1 MGPFLSPYHH
11 ILCRATIGMVIY
23 FKRKSRPRKGT
34 FIFFVRS
41 MQNSPFFTYVC
52 QLLFTWQNTALLS
65 ARQVEKQ
72 GLSLIVS
79 IPSTRVINHPKHKSI
94 CYHPSLLPR
103 HRGAS
108 AINWTLMEGDRKG
121 GFSIF
126 WADDGLDTG
135 PILLQRECYI
145 GENDTV
151 DSVYNG
157 FMYPVGKPMF

>member
-1 MGPFLSPYHH
+1 MPNVVYLTKYSP
-11 ILCRATIGMVIY
+11 V
-23 FKRKSRPRKGT
+23 
-34 FIFFVRS
+34 
-41 MQNSPFFTYVC
+41 
-52 QLLFTWQNTALLS
+52 LS

-72 GLSLIVS
+72 GPSLIVS
-79 IPSTRVINHPKHKSI
+79 LPSTRVINHPKHKSI

>member
-1 MGPFLSPYHH
+1 MCVIDSVSVPFT
-11 ILCRATIGMVIY
+11 R
-23 FKRKSRPRKGT
+23 
-34 FIFFVRS
+34 
-41 MQNSPFFTYVC
+41 
-52 QLLFTWQNTALLS
+52 
-65 ARQVEKQ
+65 
-72 GLSLIVS
+72 IV
-79 IPSTRVINHPKHKSI
+79 NHPQHKSI

-135 PILLQRECYI
+135 PLLLQKECYI

-157 FMYPVGKPMF
+157 FMYPVGEFFFRLHQRKYLSWDLQAFACILGRKGQTVSFNQWLRIKSKNIRTLDYLISGQYLIRFI

>member
-1 MGPFLSPYHH
+1 MVLQKVFPWILFYFCSFVAPAPVLGYLHIFKKILKMGPGRFHGL
-11 ILCRATIGMVIY
+11 TFNVIY
-23 FKRKSRPRKGT
+23 NIKST
-34 FIFFVRS
+34 CLSFDTWAMCVIDSVS
-41 MQNSPFFTYVC
+41 VPF
-52 QLLFTWQNTALLS
+52 
-65 ARQVEKQ
+65 
-72 GLSLIVS
+72 
-79 IPSTRVINHPKHKSI
+79 TRVINHPQHKSI

-135 PILLQRECYI
+135 PLLLQKECYI

-157 FMYPVGKPMF
+157 FMYPVGKFLFLLY